1 MTGDRVRRVALTG
14 GIATGK
20 SHVRARFEAFG
31 VPTIDADSLARQAV
45 APGSEGLNEVVRRFG
60 PDLRDPSGGLD
71 RKRMAAIVFTD
82 PTARRTLEAII
93 HPFVRDMTDRW
104 FASLDPAE
112 HPFAIAD
119 IPLLFEGGRDRDFER
134 IIVVACDSDTQLQ
147 RLMARDDLT
156 EDEAKKR
163 IAAQWPLADKVAK
176 ADYVIRT
183 DGTLNDT
190 DRQAA
195 LAFSQLQSW
204 SAG

>member
-1 MTGDRVRRVALTG
+1 MRRVALTG

-45 APGSEGLNEVVRRFG
+45 EPGSEGLNEVVRQFG
-60 PDLRDPSGGLD
+60 PDVRDSSGGLD
-71 RKRMAAIVFTD
+71 RKRMAAIVFSD
-82 PTARRTLEAII
+82 PAARHTLEAII
-93 HPFVRDMTDRW
+93 HPFVREMTDRW
-104 FASLDPAE
+104 YAGLNAAE

-119 IPLLFEGGRDRDFER
+119 IPLLFEGGRDRDFDR

-190 DRQAA
+190 DRQTA